1 MKEEIKERA
10 ELISKETPRVDH
22 RKLIAD
28 VFMAFKQVWLQKVTN
43 RRKIEPMLERRK
55 EKLIRDAM
63 AEWKWDL
70 FFIRTERSYIKYK
83 DEKYALELKRDV
95 FNSLKYYR
103 YTVYNLVN
111 KIKALNN
118 NHISKLYQHS
128 FNKIRNL
135 GAD

>member
-70 FFIRTERSYIKYK
+70 FFIRTERSFIKYK